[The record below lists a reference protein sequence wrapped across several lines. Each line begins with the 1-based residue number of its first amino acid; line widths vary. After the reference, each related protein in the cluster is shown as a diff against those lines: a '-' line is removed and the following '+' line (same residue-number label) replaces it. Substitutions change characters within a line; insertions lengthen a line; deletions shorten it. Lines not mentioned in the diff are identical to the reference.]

1 MCKWG
6 LRLACWSNMYCMYVQ
21 YVCMPHSTLSIPC
34 QKQSLMK
41 AHLSLVQGDPIGVV
55 SHRGPIRTA
64 IEHPCVQTGL
74 RILKLATTKLQHFQ
88 GFLLTLQH

>member
-1 MCKWG
+1 MGPKTG
-6 LRLACWSNMYCMYVQ
+6 LLVKHVCTICMYNMCACPMVLQ
-21 YVCMPHSTLSIPC
+21 VFLAR
-34 QKQSLMK
+34 KQSLTK